1 MEPAYARLVG
11 QAGTDIKQAITITRE
26 KAYPF
31 KILQAKARNGNDIAI
46 DVQEFSK
53 ADGDGYILIVEN
65 KKTAAGRY
73 ADTVTLTTDSNI
85 KPTITIPVYGQI
97 LSAAPQPVPA
107 PPKKSASD
115 G

>member
-1 MEPAYARLVG
+1 MDPAYARLVG
-11 QAGTDIKQAITITRE
+11 QAGTDIKKAITITRE

-31 KILQAKARNGNDIAI
+31 KILGAKARNGNDIVF

-53 ADGDGYILIVEN
+53 ADGDGYILTIEN

-73 ADTVTLTTDSNI
+73 ADTVILTTDSSI
-85 KPTITIPVYGQI
+85 KPTITVPVYGQI
-97 LSAAPQPVPA
+97 LSAAPQPAPT